1 MKRLALIGLVALLQG
16 CATFSF
22 QNIKDQIPS
31 FWDDNQSRSVIDIR
45 QSVEKLN
52 CKEPHAPQVK
62 VIKDNIQ
69 WFILYSDSKGTK
81 DVLTLVKPMESTVDD
96 FYKRSLEKQGTE
108 IYCDIKKKILTTQSS
123 TVAKTVIG
131 RF

>member
-1 MKRLALIGLVALLQG
+1 MKRLVLIGLVALLQG

-52 CKEPHAPQVK
+52 CKEAHAAQVK

-69 WFILYSDSKGTK
+69 WFVLYSESKGTK
-81 DVLTLVKPMESTVDD
+81 DVITLVKPMESTVND

-108 IYCDIKKKILTTQSS
+108 IYCDIKKKILITQSS
-123 TVAKTVIG
+123 AVAKTVIG

>member
-81 DVLTLVKPMESTVDD
+81 DMLTLVKPMESTVDD

-108 IYCDIKKKILTTQSS
+108 IYCDIKKKILITQSS
-123 TVAKTVIG
+123 AVAKTVIG

>member
-1 MKRLALIGLVALLQG
+1 MKRLLVIGMVALLQG

-22 QNIKDQIPS
+22 QDIKDQIPS

-81 DVLTLVKPMESTVDD
+81 DVLVLVKPMESTVDD

-108 IYCDIKKKILTTQSS
+108 IYCDIKKKILITQSS

>member
-1 MKRLALIGLVALLQG
+1 MKRLVLIGLVALLQG

-108 IYCDIKKKILTTQSS
+108 IYCDIKKKILITQSS

>member
-1 MKRLALIGLVALLQG
+1 MKRLVLIGMVALLQG

-52 CKEPHAPQVK
+52 CKEPHASQVK

-69 WFILYSDSKGTK
+69 WFVLYSESKGTK
-81 DVLTLVKPMESTVDD
+81 DVITLVKPMESTVDD

-108 IYCDIKKKILTTQSS
+108 IYCDIKKKILITQSS

>member
-1 MKRLALIGLVALLQG
+1 MKRLVLIGLVALLQG

-52 CKEPHAPQVK
+52 CKEPHAAQVK
-62 VIKDNIQ
+62 IFKDNIQ

-108 IYCDIKKKILTTQSS
+108 IYCDIKKKILITQSS

>member
-1 MKRLALIGLVALLQG
+1 MKKLLLVGMIALLQG
-16 CATFSF
+16 CAVLSF
-22 QNIKDQIPS
+22 QDIKDKIPS

-52 CKEPHAPQVK
+52 CKESHAAQVK

-69 WFILYSDSKGTK
+69 WFVLYSESKGTK
-81 DVLTLVKPMESTVDD
+81 DVMILVKPMESTVDD

-108 IYCDIKKKILTTQSS
+108 IYCNIKKKILTTQSS

>member
-1 MKRLALIGLVALLQG
+1 MKRLVLIGIVALLQG

-22 QNIKDQIPS
+22 QDIKDQIPS

-62 VIKDNIQ
+62 VIKDYIQ
-69 WFILYSDSKGTK
+69 WFVLYSESKGTK

-108 IYCDIKKKILTTQSS
+108 IYCDIKKKILITQSS

>member
-1 MKRLALIGLVALLQG
+1 MKRLVLIGLVVLLQG

-22 QNIKDQIPS
+22 QSIKDQIPS

-45 QSVEKLN
+45 QSIEKLN
-52 CKEPHAPQVK
+52 CKEAHAAQVK

-69 WFILYSDSKGTK
+69 WFVLYSESKGTK
-81 DVLTLVKPMESTVDD
+81 DVITLVKPMESTVDD

-108 IYCDIKKKILTTQSS
+108 IYCDIKKKILITQSS
-123 TVAKTVIG
+123 AVAKTVIG

>member
-1 MKRLALIGLVALLQG
+1 MKRLVLIGLVALLQG

-45 QSVEKLN
+45 QSVEKLT
-52 CKEPHAPQVK
+52 CKEPHAAQVK

-81 DVLTLVKPMESTVDD
+81 DVITLVKPMESTVDD

-108 IYCDIKKKILTTQSS
+108 IYCDIKKKILITQSS

>member
-1 MKRLALIGLVALLQG
+1 MKRLVLIGLVVLLQG
-16 CATFSF
+16 CASFSF
-22 QNIKDQIPS
+22 QSIKDQIPS

-45 QSVEKLN
+45 QSIEKLN
-52 CKEPHAPQVK
+52 CKEAHALQVK

-69 WFILYSDSKGTK
+69 WFVLYSESKGTK
-81 DVLTLVKPMESTVDD
+81 DVITLVKPMESTVDD

-108 IYCDIKKKILTTQSS
+108 IYCDIKKKILITQSS
-123 TVAKTVIG
+123 AVAKTVIG